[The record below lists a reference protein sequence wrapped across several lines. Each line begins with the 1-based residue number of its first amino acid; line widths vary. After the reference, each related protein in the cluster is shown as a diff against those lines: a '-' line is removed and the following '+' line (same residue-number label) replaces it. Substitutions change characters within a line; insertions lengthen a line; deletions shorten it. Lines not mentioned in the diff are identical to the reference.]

1 MNTYI
6 LSSYAALQTVDH
18 EDLVRISEAVVQ
30 HGGTVVALPQ
40 TVVAVMTSLQYAKL
54 SYQDVSMADNA
65 NMLCLHTYS
74 PE

>member
-18 EDLVRISEAVVQ
+18 EDITRIAQAVTH
-30 HGGTVVALPQ
+30 HGGTTVTLPQ
-40 TVVAVMTSLQYAKL
+40 TVIAVMTSLQYAKL
-54 SYQDVSMADNA
+54 SYQDVAMVDNA